1 MGFGPRGLRTK
12 GLGTGLDKSNAR
24 AIAPPMGLATIQWVV
39 IAGFIAWHLGNF
51 NRDLIGH
58 DPVRMN
64 NEWQFEITNAIW
76 DRRDCVL
83 QMIILL
89 MEGINW
95 DIIRPNVSRSN
106 SDHQIKGFYSIFSN
120 LNFCRG
126 IGP

>member
-1 MGFGPRGLRTK
+1 MQSNVRATV
-12 GLGTGLDKSNAR
+12 LGTCYNTVFL
-24 AIAPPMGLATIQWVV
+24 
-39 IAGFIAWHLGNF
+39 AWHLGNF
-51 NRDLIGH
+51 NRDLIGGH

-64 NEWQFEITNAIW
+64 NEWQFEVTNAIW

-106 SDHQIKGFYSIFSN
+106 SDQRIQ
-120 LNFCRG
+120 
-126 IGP
+126 

>member
-1 MGFGPRGLRTK
+1 
-12 GLGTGLDKSNAR
+12 
-24 AIAPPMGLATIQWVV
+24 MGLATV
-39 IAGFIAWHLGNF
+39 FLTWHLGNF
-51 NRDLIGH
+51 NRDLIGGH

-64 NEWQFEITNAIW
+64 NEWQFEVTNAIW

-106 SDHQIKGFYSIFSN
+106 SDQRIQ
-120 LNFCRG
+120 
-126 IGP
+126 